1 MKKGRFENGPFGDLR
16 LSSVST
22 EDMSSLARED
32 MSCLEREDM
41 SCLAREDMSCL
52 SRKGAKLS
60 KFMKNGP
67 KWV

>member
-32 MSCLEREDM
+32 MSCL
-41 SCLAREDMSCL
+41 AREDMS
-52 SRKGAKLS
+52 SVAREDMKSAKIV
-60 KFMKNGP
+60 KFGP

>member
-32 MSCLEREDM
+32 MS
-41 SCLAREDMSCL
+41 SLAREDMS
-52 SRKGAKLS
+52 SVETEDRRKSPK
-60 KFMKNGP
+60 GP
-67 KWV
+67 FSNLPFFTSTLNS